1 MFERR
6 VDCLRTGEAENGEVV
21 QQIANCAKPTLRIT
35 MVARFTRTR
44 PRACLFSVTP
54 DQMHYPAGGEIQS
67 RVCAEV
73 DCGALLS
80 NAHLVQRTAKDVYA
94 CDTIAVV
101 SDAALGRGF
110 CLFLFLRVPRH
121 PSEHT
126 PKLLR
131 F

>member
-1 MFERR
+1 M
-6 VDCLRTGEAENGEVV
+6 
-21 QQIANCAKPTLRIT
+21 
-35 MVARFTRTR
+35 
-44 PRACLFSVTP
+44 FSVAP

-80 NAHLVQRTAKDVYA
+80 NAHVVQRTAKDVYA

-101 SDAALGRGF
+101 SDAALGLVLFGF
-110 CLFLFLRVPRH
+110 FLFLRVPRH
-121 PSEHT
+121 PFEHT
-126 PKLLR
+126 PKVLH